1 MSYFIGVRTNAPKNK
16 KERALQEAIKK
27 YGNTTTDLFFDE
39 LVKGFQQLV
48 DSANATY
55 RSKEA
60 KLRADSYEE
69 NGHLS
74 ISDDNIVIYLT
85 KIKGY
90 VRHDFAIQTQI

>member
-1 MSYFIGVRTNAPKNK
+1 MSYFISVRTNAPKTK
-16 KERALQEAIKK
+16 KDKALQDFITKFR
-27 YGNTTTDLFFDE
+27 NTTTDLSFDD
-39 LVKGFQQLV
+39 LVKHFQKII
-48 DSANATY
+48 DKANARY

-60 KLRADSYEE
+60 KLRVSSYEE

-74 ISDDNIVIYLT
+74 ISDDDIVIYLT